1 MEIGLWITQ
10 VSLLVIYGAY
20 GVYKTLFTPSVRRSM
35 RWAQGRTDNAIRFIG
50 IMELLGAFGLVLPM
64 VTGIAPWLTLL
75 AAFGLTLIQVL
86 AILTAHLPLKE
97 YKILPLNV
105 YFMAM
110 SLFVLIGRWQLAGV

>member
-10 VSLLVIYGAY
+10 VSLLVIYGVY
-20 GVYKTLFTPSVRRSM
+20 GVYKTFFTPRVRKSM
-35 RWAQGRTDNAIRFIG
+35 RWAQGLSDNAIGFIG
-50 IMELLGAFGLVLPM
+50 IMELLGAFGMVLPM

-97 YKILPLNV
+97 YKMLPLNV

-110 SLFVLIGRWQLAGV
+110 SLFVLIGRLQLAGV

>member
-1 MEIGLWITQ
+1 
-10 VSLLVIYGAY
+10 
-20 GVYKTLFTPSVRRSM
+20 M
-35 RWAQGRTDNAIRFIG
+35 RWAQGLSDNAIRFIG
-50 IMELLGAFGLVLPM
+50 IMELLGAFGMVLPM
-64 VTGIAPWLTLL
+64 VTALAPWLTLL

-105 YFMAM
+105 YFMSM

>member
-10 VSLLVIYGAY
+10 VSLLVIYGVY
-20 GVYKTLFTPSVRRSM
+20 GVYKTLFTPRVRKSM
-35 RWAQGRTDNAIRFIG
+35 RWAQGLSDNAIRFIG
-50 IMELLGAFGLVLPM
+50 IMELLGAFGMVLPM

-97 YKILPLNV
+97 YKILPLNL

>member
-1 MEIGLWITQ
+1 METGLWITQ
-10 VSLLVIYGAY
+10 VSLLVIYGVY
-20 GVYKTLFTPSVRRSM
+20 GVYKTFFTPRVRKSM
-35 RWAQGRTDNAIRFIG
+35 RWAQGLSDNAIRFIG
-50 IMELLGAFGLVLPM
+50 IMELLGAFGMVLPM

>member
-10 VSLLVIYGAY
+10 VSLLVIYGVY
-20 GVYKTLFTPSVRRSM
+20 GVYKTFFTPRVRKSM
-35 RWAQGRTDNAIRFIG
+35 RWAQGLSDNAIRFIG
-50 IMELLGAFGLVLPM
+50 IMELLGAFGMVLPM

>member
-10 VSLLVIYGAY
+10 VSLLVIYGVY
-20 GVYKTLFTPSVRRSM
+20 GVYKTFFTPRVRKSM
-35 RWAQGRTDNAIRFIG
+35 RWAQGLSDNAIRFIG
-50 IMELLGAFGLVLPM
+50 IMELLGAFGMVLPM

-97 YKILPLNV
+97 YKMLPLNV

-110 SLFVLIGRWQLAGV
+110 SLFVLIGRLQLAGV

>member
-10 VSLLVIYGAY
+10 VSLLVIYGVY
-20 GVYKTLFTPSVRRSM
+20 GVYKTFFTPRVRKSM
-35 RWAQGRTDNAIRFIG
+35 RWAQGLSDNAIRFIG
-50 IMELLGAFGLVLPM
+50 IMELLGAFGMVLPI
-64 VTGIAPWLTLL
+64 VTGVAPWLTLL

-86 AILTAHLPLKE
+86 AIFTAHLPLKE

>member
-10 VSLLVIYGAY
+10 VSLLVIYGVY
-20 GVYKTLFTPSVRRSM
+20 GVYKTFFTPRVRKSM
-35 RWAQGRTDNAIRFIG
+35 RWAQGLSDNAIGFIG
-50 IMELLGAFGLVLPM
+50 IMELLGAFGMVLPM

-97 YKILPLNV
+97 YKILPLNL